1 MKLSVTTMV
10 DLVLAATMMVC
21 AAALMCPGDAR
32 GSSRVSIVR
41 FRADC
46 RRDGSRCSALF
57 VKKRPKSF
65 GKAVA
70 ESDSFEEED
79 TDDSEQI
86 EVQYGPQG
94 VVPIH
99 VTSTEDVG
107 EFAKYDLLRPIA
119 QAPSTKKKLTFISS
133 NALKIAEVK
142 SILLDDSDGCH
153 FPFELVCTGAEL
165 LEPQA
170 TPIEISRAKCIQAL
184 RLADGPVCVE
194 DTSLHFNA
202 LQGMPGPYIK
212 SFFESMGN
220 EGLSNML
227 TGFEDR
233 SAYAQCVVSFSH
245 GLNSEIHTFC
255 GISEGMIVDPEEL
268 RAREKKGTSFG
279 WDPLFIPDKGGG
291 KTFGELDQV
300 QKNRLSHRFKAFRQ
314 LKSFIND
321 RGDRWVTS

>member
-1 MKLSVTTMV
+1 MFEILLLATMVASCAVFSFLIPPGPGHLSV
-10 DLVLAATMMVC
+10 
-21 AAALMCPGDAR
+21 R
-32 GSSRVSIVR
+32 GSVPGLGRCGAHWSREN
-41 FRADC
+41 
-46 RRDGSRCSALF
+46 RRSSALC
-57 VKKRPKSF
+57 VRKRPKSF

-70 ESDSFEEED
+70 DGDSFEEED
-79 TDDSEQI
+79 DDDNVSEI

-94 VVPIH
+94 VIPTH
-99 VTSTEDVG
+99 VTSKEEVG
-107 EFAKYDLLRPIA
+107 EFAKYDLLKPIA
-119 QAPSTKKKLTFISS
+119 QAPMTKKKLTFISS

-153 FPFELVCTGAEL
+153 FPYELVCTGAEL

-184 RLADGPVCVE
+184 RLVDGPVCVE

-220 EGLSNML
+220 EGLSNL
-227 TGFEDR
+227 LAGFEDR

-255 GISEGMIVDPEEL
+255 GISEGIIVDPEEL

-279 WDPLFIPDKGGG
+279 WDPLFIPDKGEG
-291 KTFGELDQV
+291 KTFGELDRK

-321 RGDRWVTS
+321 RGDRWVIS